1 ARCPPGG
8 PPAGRGGAPRGEPR
22 PLTVDFPPFADPR
35 GVPHYTRD
43 QRREDMLQN
52 IGDKLKGQGDG
63 SGRTGR
69 WIWYLII
76 GALGLVFAAW
86 GPYTVVDLSFGQNSY
101 AVRVNGEE
109 VPAEE
114 VIDLWQ
120 RQQPQLMEAYGGD
133 LNDELRA
140 RLQQEILDVQ
150 VRELATKQ
158 HAREVGFAVSDA
170 AARPA
175 AAGKSPRAGARA
187 CRQAAC
193 ARGRL
198 CRVRRRGRACLPRG
212 GGLPD
217 RRRVQRAGGAAAAGQ
232 CRHQRAGLPE
242 RSEDAPAD
250 QQGAG
255 RHRCLG
261 FPHADGEPSPAG
273 AARRG
278 TRGALPA
285 A

>member
-140 RLQQEILDVQ
+140 QLQQEILDVQ

-170 AARPA
+170 EAARA
-175 AAGKSPRAGARA
+175 FREEEAFQIDGVFNVQEARLRLANAGISERAYLNDLKT
-187 CRQAAC
+187 
-193 ARGRL
+193 RL
-198 CRVRRRGRACLPRG
+198 LTNKA
-212 GGLPD
+212 
-217 RRRVQRAGGAAAAGQ
+217 
-232 CRHQRAGLPE
+232 
-242 RSEDAPAD
+242 
-250 QQGAG
+250 
-255 RHRCLG
+255 LG
-261 FPHADGEPSPAG
+261 VIGVSDFLTPTES
-273 AARRG
+273 R
-278 TRGALPA
+278 
-285 A
+285 